1 MQTLPNFSTSENSIH
16 DAAMLFC
23 CTRHCPFGTG
33 KSQRIVFIRNKFIF
47 ADYFRILFATTS
59 SNRYIRVQLL
69 TSSGVVSSYLACSRS
84 FKNNFQNYIRRRNR
98 MIKEFLDNGEEVA
111 LFRSRPPKEFFDKN
125 SIFDLFFFFI
135 NRLTDVWCRVLKR
148 KRKSVRWGIRVKS
161 DVAAAESVIILKSSS
176 FNLADPFAFESESDG
191 KGIFFE
197 FWEPEKLG
205 QIAWIPLGV
214 STDLM
219 RPEIVLT
226 EDFHLSFPFVF
237 HFEGRLLMLP
247 QTDTEK
253 TLIFYENFGSPLK
266 WKEFKRIQVPENLVD
281 CICFFH
287 NGFWWLIGSGKDLDI
302 AGRSNR
308 LLAYYS
314 PNLFSEDLK
323 PHSKNPLVWS
333 DFHGRN
339 GGFIFK
345 NESELFRVSQSRGT
359 NSYGYSYSK
368 HKLVSISPTQF
379 EENLSLNGEIE
390 IVFSS
395 HHFSK
400 LSPHFEVSDFSY

>member
-1 MQTLPNFSTSENSIH
+1 
-16 DAAMLFC
+16 
-23 CTRHCPFGTG
+23 
-33 KSQRIVFIRNKFIF
+33 
-47 ADYFRILFATTS
+47 
-59 SNRYIRVQLL
+59 
-69 TSSGVVSSYLACSRS
+69 
-84 FKNNFQNYIRRRNR
+84 